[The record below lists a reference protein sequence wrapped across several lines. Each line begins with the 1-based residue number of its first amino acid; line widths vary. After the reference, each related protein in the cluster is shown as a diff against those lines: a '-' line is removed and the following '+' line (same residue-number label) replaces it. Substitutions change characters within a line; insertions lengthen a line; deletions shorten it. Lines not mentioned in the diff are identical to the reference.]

1 MRGPGPPH
9 DHGAVIAH
17 FTDACSAD
25 ERIVAAFLGGSL
37 ARGGSDEYSD
47 VDLCVITADDAIDD
61 TVADRAGLVQRLGEP
76 LFLEDFGDPRNV
88 FFILADGTEGEIF
101 FFAEG
106 ELDRIDAGRFRS
118 LVDERDILPREE
130 FPGPRPDPV
139 DQVEELRRALTWF
152 WHDLSH
158 FTTAIGRGQLW
169 WAAGQLEILRACCV
183 TLVRIEHGLESH
195 DEPYEKLDGEI
206 PPGELEALR
215 STFVPPERAALLEA
229 ADRLLAFYRAL
240 APDVA
245 EAHGLAYPTELD
257 RLMGA
262 RLEHLR
268 DAPG

>member
-1 MRGPGPPH
+1 
-9 DHGAVIAH
+9 VIDR
-17 FTDACSAD
+17 FVEACSAD

-37 ARGGSDEYSD
+37 AREEADGFSDL
-47 VDLCVITADDAIDD
+47 DLCVITTDDAIDD
-61 TVADRAGLVQRLGEP
+61 VGADRATLVRRLGEP
-76 LFLEDFGDPRNV
+76 LFLEDFGIDRHV
-88 FFILADGTEGEIF
+88 FFILSDGTEGEIF
-101 FFAEG
+101 FFGEG
-106 ELDRIDAGRFRS
+106 ELDRIDAGRIRS
-118 LVDERDILPREE
+118 LLDARGILPGA
-130 FPGPRPDPV
+130 FPEPRPDPA
-139 DQVEELRRALTWF
+139 DQLEELRRALSWF

-183 TLVRIEHGLESH
+183 NLVRIEHGVEAH

-229 ADRLLAFYRAL
+229 AGRILAFYRGL

-245 EAHGLAYPTELD
+245 EAHGLAYPVELD
-257 RLMGA
+257 RSMGA
-262 RLEHLR
+262 RLERLG